1 MVGLFF
7 RNSLRVESVSSSS
20 VGKVLNGQHWVAE
33 EQVGTGVMHDRSD
46 PFSHLR
52 VVTVD
57 AAVEAGGLLLLK
69 GTEIKPLIAVG

>member
-1 MVGLFF
+1 MQGLLDRF
-7 RNSLRVESVSSSS
+7 SSS
-20 VGKVLNGQHWVAE
+20 VGKVLDGQHWVAE
-33 EQVGTGVMHDRSD
+33 EQMGTGVMHDRSD

-57 AAVEAGGLLLLK
+57 AAVETGGLLLLK